1 MWKRSAEFARG
12 KPRRTLLVACCSA
25 ALAAGLLGLISSGL
39 APRVSGQALPA
50 GLPPAPMQEKARTAC
65 LPCHTA
71 SIIVQQQLDRRV
83 WAKEV
88 DKMIRWGAPVGAEDR
103 EALIDYFAQHF
114 GLREPAPTEATLPAG
129 AGADKVRAA
138 CLGCHDAGIIVQEQL
153 DRRGWARVLDR
164 MTRWGA
170 TVRATD
176 REAILNYLATH
187 FPPPT
192 KPTEKEKNP

>member
-1 MWKRSAEFARG
+1 MWKRRAVFARG

-25 ALAAGLLGLISSGL
+25 ALAAALLGSGL

-50 GLPPAPMQEKARTAC
+50 GLPPGPMPEKARTAC

-83 WAKEV
+83 WTKEM
-88 DKMIRWGAPVGAEDR
+88 DKMI
-103 EALIDYFAQHF
+103 
-114 GLREPAPTEATLPAG
+114 
-129 AGADKVRAA
+129 
-138 CLGCHDAGIIVQEQL
+138 
-153 DRRGWARVLDR
+153 
-164 MTRWGA
+164 RWGA

-187 FPPPT
+187 FSPPA
-192 KPTEKEKNP
+192 KPAEKEKNP

>member
-1 MWKRSAEFARG
+1 MWKGSAVFGRG

-25 ALAAGLLGLISSGL
+25 ALAVALLGLIASVL

-50 GLPPAPMQEKARTAC
+50 GLPPEPMQEKARTAC

-83 WAKEV
+83 WTKEM
-88 DKMIRWGAPVGAEDR
+88 DKMIRWGAPVAPEDR

-114 GLREPAPTEATLPAG
+114 GPREPAPTEVTLPAG

-138 CLGCHDAGIIVQEQL
+138 CLGCHDSGIIAQEQL
-153 DRRGWARVLDR
+153 DRRGWARLLDR
-164 MTRWGA
+164 MIRWGA
-170 TVRATD
+170 TVRAPD

-187 FPPPT
+187 FSPPA
-192 KPTEKEKNP
+192 KPVEKEKNP